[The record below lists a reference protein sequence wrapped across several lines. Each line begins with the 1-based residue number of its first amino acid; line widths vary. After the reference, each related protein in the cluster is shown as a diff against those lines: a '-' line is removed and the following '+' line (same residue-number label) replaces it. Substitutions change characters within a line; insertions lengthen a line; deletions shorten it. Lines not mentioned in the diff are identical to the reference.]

1 MKAAIFDPAQLPY
14 PEDRCA
20 ESACNH
26 PRDLHFWSG
35 RKNGERILNCV
46 VPMTRM
52 KGIFL
57 PGLVLPDRA
66 MESEI
71 YREGREIAFEAP

>member
-1 MKAAIFDPAQLPY
+1 MKAAIFDPAKLPY

-46 VPMTRM
+46 VCERDRPAYLGCASRVIIQKGGRTRGM
-52 KGIFL
+52 SG
-57 PGLVLPDRA
+57 
-66 MESEI
+66 
-71 YREGREIAFEAP
+71 